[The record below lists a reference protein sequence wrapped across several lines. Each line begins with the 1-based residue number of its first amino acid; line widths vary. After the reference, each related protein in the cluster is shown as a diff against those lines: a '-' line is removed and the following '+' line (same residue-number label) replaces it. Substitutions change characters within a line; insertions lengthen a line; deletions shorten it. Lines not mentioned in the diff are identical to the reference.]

1 MKDQPSPTTEENPH
15 RSQPSH
21 DEHWLER
28 AVSEAIEYVG
38 SFLQTFLVLLWRPNQ
53 AAQLAT
59 DHSAR
64 PRGFLVGSLLV
75 SGLMI
80 QTVLLYRGRSLDG
93 NVLSLCSRAIES
105 WGLRELF
112 LLTIPPLVV
121 VWLAAQLTAW
131 LANMDRRRTT
141 TTVFDGFCHSVGVQ
155 LLIVALAATAFIG
168 LKAMQSDSAEDHRW
182 TRDIVLIPVLIAIVL
197 SGTSQLQVLL
207 AAWGQANW
215 AQRWWLRLPFATL
228 LSVGLILGVLRIAA
242 ETFDFKNSKQV
253 GDRLSME
260 QWSGRARILVDV
272 LESRPRVAST
282 GGIAAEG
289 MHVDQRVALT
299 NVTDLP
305 HAIACPTELR
315 LLGEHAPGLVSVLC
329 RSNDGGPQSGWV
341 LQPGETRIVAWT
353 LTVPSEV
360 LSNEMSIAA
369 FSCVEIDLERWHR
382 EIERPLGPPMDCLV
396 NLRPADWTPATN
408 RLASQPSSITNLN
421 N

>member
-1 MKDQPSPTTEENPH
+1 MKDHPSPTTAENPH
-15 RSQPSH
+15 RPQPSH
-21 DEHWLER
+21 DEHWLEQ
-28 AVSEAIEYVG
+28 AVSEAIDYAG

-59 DHSAR
+59 NRSAR

-80 QTVLLYRGRSLDG
+80 QTVLLYRARSLDG

-121 VWLAAQLTAW
+121 VWLAAQLTGW
-131 LANMDRRRTT
+131 LANMDRRGRKSTL
-141 TTVFDGFCHSVGVQ
+141 FDGFCHSVGVQ
-155 LLIVALAATAFIG
+155 LLIVALAATTFIG
-168 LKAMQSDSAEDHRW
+168 LKAMQPDSTEDHRW
-182 TRDIVLIPVLIAIVL
+182 TRDIVLVPVLIAIVL
-197 SGTSQLQVLL
+197 SGTLQLQVLL
-207 AAWGQANW
+207 ATWGQARW
-215 AQRWWLRLPFATL
+215 AQRWWLRLPFAIL
-228 LSVGLILGVLRIAA
+228 LSAGCILGVLRIAA
-242 ETFDFKNSKQV
+242 DTFDFKNSKQI

-260 QWSGRARILVDV
+260 EWSGKARILVDI
-272 LESRPRVAST
+272 LESRPLIAGTS
-282 GGIAAEG
+282 GIAAEG

-305 HAIACPTELR
+305 HAIACPAELR
-315 LLGEHAPGLVSVLC
+315 LLGKHAPGIVPVSC
-329 RSNDGGPQSGWV
+329 RSSDGGPQAGWV

-360 LSNEMSIAA
+360 LSSEMSLAA
-369 FSCVEIDLERWHR
+369 FSCVEIDLQRWHR
-382 EIERPLGPPMDCLV
+382 EIERPIGPPMDCFV
-396 NLRPADWTPATN
+396 SLRPADWSPPTA